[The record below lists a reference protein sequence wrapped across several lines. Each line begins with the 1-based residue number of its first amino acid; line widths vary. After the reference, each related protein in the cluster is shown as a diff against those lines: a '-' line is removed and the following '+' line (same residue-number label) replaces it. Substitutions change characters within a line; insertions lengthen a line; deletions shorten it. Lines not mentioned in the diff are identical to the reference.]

1 MSDRAITA
9 PPITSRSVLDAI
21 LRRDLYTFVQ
31 AAFGVVSPGDS
42 LARNWHLEAITYA
55 LTRVLNGETK
65 RLIIT
70 VPPRSLKSICASV
83 AFPAFVLGQDPTRR
97 IICVSYS
104 EGLARK
110 HANDCRA
117 LMRSPLYTRAFPNTR
132 IDPSKDTELEVATT
146 NRGFRLATSVGGTL
160 TGRGGN
166 LLIIDDPLKPQEAQ
180 SETARDNLWQWYTNT
195 LLSRLDNKAEDAIV
209 VVMQR
214 LHVDDLVGHLLEH
227 GGFEHLDLPA
237 IAEVDEAIPLGPA
250 RQHVRLI
257 GDVLH
262 PEREPLPV
270 LEEIKRAMGSLEFS
284 AQYQQRPIPLGGNLI
299 KWAWFKTHENTPL
312 LLPSDRIIVSWD
324 TAMSARELSE
334 YSACVVLL
342 VRNGTAFVLDVV
354 RERLEYPALR
364 RKVVEI
370 DRRWRH
376 AVKDYALLI
385 ENKGSGMSLVQDLGN
400 DGIHAVAVD
409 PEGDKVMRMNAE
421 TARIEA
427 GAVSLPRRAPWLEEL
442 KRELLAFPNG
452 RYDDQVDALSQALK
466 RAFERRQS
474 VSVGFIKGLY

>member
-1 MSDRAITA
+1 
-9 PPITSRSVLDAI
+9 
-21 LRRDLYTFVQ
+21 
-31 AAFGVVSPGDS
+31 
-42 LARNWHLEAITYA
+42 
-55 LTRVLNGETK
+55 
-65 RLIIT
+65 
-70 VPPRSLKSICASV
+70 
-83 AFPAFVLGQDPTRR
+83 
-97 IICVSYS
+97 
-104 EGLARK
+104 
-110 HANDCRA
+110 
-117 LMRSPLYTRAFPNTR
+117 
-132 IDPSKDTELEVATT
+132 
-146 NRGFRLATSVGGTL
+146 
-160 TGRGGN
+160 
-166 LLIIDDPLKPQEAQ
+166 
-180 SETARDNLWQWYTNT
+180 
-195 LLSRLDNKAEDAIV
+195 
-209 VVMQR
+209 
-214 LHVDDLVGHLLEH
+214 
-227 GGFEHLDLPA
+227 
-237 IAEVDEAIPLGPA
+237 
-250 RQHVRLI
+250 
-257 GDVLH
+257 
-262 PEREPLPV
+262 
-270 LEEIKRAMGSLEFS
+270 MGSLEFS
-284 AQYQQRPIPLGGNLI
+284 AQCQQRPIPLGGNLI

-376 AVKDYALLI
+376 AVNDYALLI

-442 KRELLAFPNG
+442 KRELLAFPNA

>member
-1 MSDRAITA
+1 M
-9 PPITSRSVLDAI
+9 
-21 LRRDLYTFVQ
+21 
-31 AAFGVVSPGDS
+31 
-42 LARNWHLEAITYA
+42 
-55 LTRVLNGETK
+55 
-65 RLIIT
+65 
-70 VPPRSLKSICASV
+70 
-83 AFPAFVLGQDPTRR
+83 
-97 IICVSYS
+97 
-104 EGLARK
+104 
-110 HANDCRA
+110 
-117 LMRSPLYTRAFPNTR
+117 
-132 IDPSKDTELEVATT
+132 
-146 NRGFRLATSVGGTL
+146 
-160 TGRGGN
+160 
-166 LLIIDDPLKPQEAQ
+166 

-237 IAEVDEAIPLGPA
+237 IAEVDEAIPLGPG
-250 RQHVRLI
+250 RQQVRSI

-270 LEEIKRAMGSLEFS
+270 LEQIKRAMGSLEFS

-299 KWAWFKTHENTPL
+299 KWAWFKTYENVPS

-324 TAMSARELSE
+324 TAMSARELSD

-342 VRNGTAFVLDVV
+342 VRNGAAFVLDVV

-376 AVKDYALLI
+376 AVNDYALLI

-466 RAFERRQS
+466 RAFERRA
-474 VSVGFIKGLY
+474 IRLRRIHKGLVPRCSVPECRDAILTRESEDALWQVVFTAAPAQRREFEPSSKRRKRRPTLSPSDTA